1 MQILGLFFTNSK
13 DGKQKSYAST
23 NKKACSVGHH
33 TDMAAHGASARLI
46 FMLYRHN
53 YLIRALTTRTLPSE
67 KVSHTILT
75 PLNGVA
81 DITPA
86 RL

>member
-13 DGKQKSYAST
+13 DGKQKSYDIHKQKSLL
-23 NKKACSVGHH
+23 
-33 TDMAAHGASARLI
+33 RRPP
-46 FMLYRHN
+46 YRYGGLRSKRKFDFYAISSS